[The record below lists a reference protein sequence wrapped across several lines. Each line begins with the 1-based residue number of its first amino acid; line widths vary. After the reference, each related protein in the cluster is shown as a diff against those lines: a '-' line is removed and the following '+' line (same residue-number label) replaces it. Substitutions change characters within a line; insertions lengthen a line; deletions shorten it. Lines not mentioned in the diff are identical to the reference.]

1 VRQLRAVS
9 NCQNSQA
16 RFAALR
22 QRQSDVVT
30 VADAVACLGRP
41 HVRWKISTGQWQ
53 RPCRGVI
60 VTFSGPLGRAHQE
73 WAALLAAGAGAV
85 LAGLSAA
92 RLDGLA
98 GFDTGRIYLL
108 APASRQVRVQLPPGV
123 VVHRTVALA
132 PGAVHPLRLPPRTR
146 LARSIVDAAAWMG
159 SDDGARA
166 VLAAAVQQRLTR
178 VSDLQ
183 AVLEQRPVMRR
194 RSLIALTL
202 RDIAGGAE
210 ALSELDF
217 GRLTRR
223 FGLPQPDRQAIRLD
237 AHGRRRWL
245 DAYWD
250 QARLVA
256 EVDGRWHMEALAWWA
271 DMRRDNDLT
280 VSGLRVLRFPAFAVR
295 DEPELVAAQLRA
307 ALSASATE
315 TRPAPAPRI
324 VTWPDNGTRLPGQPG
339 HLAGQRHP
347 PGSTTAPGG

>member
-1 VRQLRAVS
+1 VRQRHAVS
-9 NCQNSQA
+9 DDPDPQE
-16 RFAALR
+16 RFAALC
-22 QRQSDVVT
+22 QRQSGVVT
-30 VADAVACLGRP
+30 VADAVACLGRA
-41 HVRWKISTGQWQ
+41 HVRWKIATGQWQ
-53 RPCRGVI
+53 RPCRGIV

-73 WAALLAAGAGAV
+73 WAAVLAAGAGTV

-92 RLDGLA
+92 RLDGLT

-108 APASRQVRVQLPPGV
+108 APASRRVRVQLPPGV
-123 VVHRTVALA
+123 VLHRSGLLA
-132 PGAVHPLRLPPRTR
+132 SGAVHPLRLPPRTR

-159 SDDGARA
+159 SDDRARA
-166 VLAAAVQQRLTR
+166 VLAAAVQQRLAR
-178 VSDLQ
+178 VTDLQ
-183 AVLEQRPVMRR
+183 SVLDRRPALRR
-194 RSLIALTL
+194 RSLITLTL

-237 AHGRRRWL
+237 EHGRRRWL

-250 QARLVA
+250 PARLVA

-271 DMRRDNDLT
+271 DMRRDNELT

-307 ALSASATE
+307 ALAVPGTGPRLIPS
-315 TRPAPAPRI
+315 RP
-324 VTWPDNGTRLPGQPG
+324 G
-339 HLAGQRHP
+339 
-347 PGSTTAPGG
+347 

>member
-1 VRQLRAVS
+1 VS
-9 NCQNSQA
+9 GSQNPQA
-16 RFAALR
+16 CFAALC

-41 HVRWKISTGQWQ
+41 HVRWKIATGQWQ
-53 RPCRGVI
+53 RPFRGVV

-73 WAALLAAGAGAV
+73 WAAVLAAGAGAV

-92 RLDGLA
+92 RLDGLTE
-98 GFDTGRIYLL
+98 FDSGRIYLL
-108 APASRQVRVQLPPGV
+108 VPASRQVRVQLPSGV
-123 VVHRTVALA
+123 VLHRSEVLG

-146 LARSIVDAAAWMG
+146 LARSIVDAAAWMA

-183 AVLEQRPVMRR
+183 AVLERRPALHRR
-194 RSLIALTL
+194 GLITLTL

-280 VSGLRVLRFPAFAVR
+280 VSGIRVLRFPAFAVR

-307 ALSASATE
+307 ALAGPVTQ
-315 TRPAPAPRI
+315 PRL
-324 VTWPDNGTRLPGQPG
+324 VR
-339 HLAGQRHP
+339 
-347 PGSTTAPGG
+347 APGAD